1 MNFGIY
7 VNQFVDLAYIDNFY
21 LLCYNITM
29 KNNTL
34 VLNILKKNSKGL
46 TAYQILERIQKFKFV
61 QPMTIYRALKELNDK
76 GLIHKTNKN
85 KTFHLCNTSGSHEH
99 NAVLAVCNDCGV
111 AEELKTKLFSK
122 IIKHVKSKKKF
133 NFSNFNLEITT
144 TCKECNA

>member
-1 MNFGIY
+1 
-7 VNQFVDLAYIDNFY
+7 
-21 LLCYNITM
+21 M

-99 NAVLAVCNDCGV
+99 NAVLAVCNDCGI

-133 NFSNFNLEITT
+133 NFNNFNLEITT

>member
-1 MNFGIY
+1 
-7 VNQFVDLAYIDNFY
+7 
-21 LLCYNITM
+21 M

-34 VLNILKKNSKGL
+34 VLNILKKNSRGL

-122 IIKHVKSKKKF
+122 VIKHVKSKKKF
-133 NFSNFNLEITT
+133 NFNNFNLEITT

>member
-1 MNFGIY
+1 M
-7 VNQFVDLAYIDNFY
+7 
-21 LLCYNITM
+21 LCYNITM
-29 KNNTL
+29 RNNTL

-133 NFSNFNLEITT
+133 NFNNFNLEITT

>member
-1 MNFGIY
+1 
-7 VNQFVDLAYIDNFY
+7 
-21 LLCYNITM
+21 M

-46 TAYQILERIQKFKFV
+46 TAYQILERIQKFKFI

-122 IIKHVKSKKKF
+122 VIKHVKSKKKF
-133 NFSNFNLEITT
+133 NFNNFNLEITT
-144 TCKECNA
+144 TCKECN